1 MLIPAQFYSV
11 PFGNEQFFP
20 RNDSRLGDF
29 DEIAAQKF
37 SQKRPSSLGLGCSV
51 LWWSHHSWNCSQNV
65 WMWHVGTWVSGGLGS
80 AGGTAGLSNHRG
92 LSQSKQFHDSSS
104 VCTLSIPYTFP
115 KTKGKGKYRIFPGL
129 KTKATRKQTY
139 TENFWLNSS
148 MDFNYKTYSFLIA
161 I

>member
-1 MLIPAQFYSV
+1 MVESVMESPALQGFKIHV
-11 PFGNEQFFP
+11 DVAP
-20 RNDSRLGDF
+20 GD
-29 DEIAAQKF
+29 K
-37 SQKRPSSLGLGCSV
+37 
-51 LWWSHHSWNCSQNV
+51 
-65 WMWHVGTWVSGGLGS
+65 VSGGLGS

-139 TENFWLNSS
+139 TENF
-148 MDFNYKTYSFLIA
+148 
-161 I
+161 